1 MKKRNVKLAAW
12 MLAAIIAAGNSIPAY
27 AMNPEADVILRGT
40 GDASAIIIEEEPDA
54 LVQGTSENTEREP
67 KGSDISANLVEVTAY
82 LKGHVTNPVVNTVG
96 GEWSVLAMARYGNLP
111 EETKQNYMANLYR
124 TLEENSGVLDK
135 RKYTEY
141 SRVILALGAIGVNPA
156 DVNGYNLLYPIA
168 DFHQVNWQ
176 GINGTIYALIALDS
190 KNYEIPKL
198 TEADLKK
205 GLVQTTREKLT
216 AHILQNQLKD
226 GGWALSG
233 TESDADMTAMAI
245 QALAPYYNSDGKVK
259 TAVDRALLTLSRK
272 QDPNGGFGSWGT
284 ENLESAAQTVIAL
297 SVLDVNL
304 LSDEMFIKNGNSV
317 LDYLLTYQLEDGSF
331 KHTPNDRAGDAMST
345 DQGAMALVAY
355 DRAINGK
362 TTLFDM
368 TDVET
373 DKDEEETLENIE
385 RLRKKLEAIPAEI
398 RIKDELTVYALL
410 SELDQM
416 KKFAEKETFR
426 AQLQGKLQEISEQ
439 KKAVEELSEQIWEK
453 INPLSVSLKDA
464 ETIQQ
469 LMELYRNIPKE
480 NLAYVE
486 NLEDLLQADA
496 MIKKLQHASV
506 IEPVIAGTKDLKEVV
521 EKVVKKEP
529 NINAVVRSTIT
540 PKKEDSKTVKAE
552 VKDNIVAKEE
562 LARVKD
568 QDKNLQME
576 GALEDGAAYTF
587 TLNGKDIKEE
597 KDVNIGLKRTSPYNE
612 EVRRLAEN
620 PEVLYFEQSGTFPG
634 VVLVEVP
641 VEKEDGEYLLLYY
654 NSAEQKAEYVQK
666 VDVKDGQTKFLIE
679 KGGTYFIDKRAS
691 TKSLKEDAKEEGSV
705 IDSDMDEIL
714 LQGTKEETKALSVPY
729 IVGLFLMGAAVLAG
743 IGYAFIRKRKKE
755 EGRGDDN
762 HGQA

>member
-12 MLAAIIAAGNSIPAY
+12 MLAAMIAAGNSIPVY
-27 AMNPEADVILRGT
+27 AINLEEDVILGGT
-40 GDASAIIIEEEPDA
+40 GDASTIIIEEEPDV
-54 LVQGTSENTEREP
+54 LLQGTSENAEREP
-67 KGSDISANLVEVTAY
+67 KGSDISENLVAVTAY
-82 LKGHVTNPVVNTVG
+82 LKSHITNPVVHTVG

-111 EETKQNYMANLYR
+111 EETKRNYMANLYR
-124 TLEENSGVLDK
+124 TLEENNGVLDK

-156 DVNGYNLLYPIA
+156 DVNGYNLLYPLA
-168 DFHQVNWQ
+168 DFNQVNWQ

-190 KNYEIPKL
+190 NNYEIPKL
-198 TEADLKK
+198 TETDLQK
-205 GLVQTTREKLT
+205 GLVQTTREKLI
-216 AHILQNQLKD
+216 AHILQNQLED
-226 GGWALSG
+226 GGWTLSG

-245 QALAPYYNSDGKVK
+245 QALAPYYNSDSEVK

-272 QDPNGGFGSWGT
+272 QDTNGGFGSLGT

-317 LDYLLTYQLEDGSF
+317 LNYLLTYQLEEGSF
-331 KHTPNDRAGDAMST
+331 KHTQNDHAGDAMST

-355 DRAINGK
+355 DRAVNGK
-362 TTLFDM
+362 TALFDM
-368 TDVET
+368 TDVEIGE
-373 DKDEEETLENIE
+373 DEEETLENIE
-385 RLRKKLEAIPAEI
+385 LFRKKLEAIPSDI
-398 RIKDELTVYALL
+398 RIKDEQTVYGLL

-426 AQLQGKLQEISEQ
+426 AKLQGKLQEISVQ
-439 KKAVEELSEQIWEK
+439 RKAVEELSEQIWEK
-453 INPLSVSLKDA
+453 INPLSVTLKDA

-480 NLAYVE
+480 NLSYVE

-506 IEPVIAGTKDLKEVV
+506 IEPAIAGTKDLKEIV
-521 EKVVKKEP
+521 EEVVKKEP
-529 NINAVVRSTIT
+529 NINAVVRATIT
-540 PKKEDSKTVKAE
+540 PKKEDSKTVKAK
-552 VKDNIVAKEE
+552 VQDNIVAKEE
-562 LARVKD
+562 LVRVKD
-568 QDKNLQME
+568 QDKNLRME
-576 GALEDGAAYTF
+576 GILEDGAAYTL

-597 KDVNIGLKRTSPYNE
+597 KDVNIGLKQTSPYDE
-612 EVRRLAEN
+612 EIRQLAET
-620 PEVLYFEQSGTFPG
+620 PEVLYFEQEGTFPG
-634 VVLVEVP
+634 MVLVEVP

-654 NSAEQKAEYVQK
+654 NSVEQKAEYVQK

-679 KGGTYFIDKRAS
+679 KGGAYFIDKRAS
-691 TKSLKEDAKEEGSV
+691 TKSLKEDAKEEGKF
-705 IDSDMDEIL
+705 IDSDMDEVL
-714 LQGTKEETKALSVPY
+714 LQGTKEETSALSVPY
-729 IVGLFLMGAAVLAG
+729 IVGLFLAGSAVLAG
-743 IGYAFIRKRKKE
+743 IGYASTRKKKE

-762 HGQA
+762 HD

>member
-27 AMNPEADVILRGT
+27 AMNPEEDVILGGT
-40 GDASAIIIEEEPDA
+40 GDASTIIIEEESDT
-54 LVQGTSENTEREP
+54 LVQGISENMEREP
-67 KGSDISANLVEVTAY
+67 KSSDISVNLVEATAY
-82 LKGHVTNPVVNTVG
+82 LKGHVKNPSVNTVG
-96 GEWSVLAMARYGNLP
+96 GEWSVLAMARYDNLT
-111 EETKQNYMANLYR
+111 EETKRNYMANLYR
-124 TLEENSGVLDK
+124 TLEENNGVLDK

-141 SRVILALGAIGVNPA
+141 SRVVLALGAIGVNPA
-156 DVNGYNLLYPIA
+156 DVNGYNLLYPLA
-168 DFHQVNWQ
+168 DFEQVNWQ

-198 TEADLKK
+198 TEADLQK
-205 GLVQTTREKLT
+205 GLVQTTREKLI
-216 AHILQNQLKD
+216 AHILQNQLTD
-226 GGWALSG
+226 GGWTLSG
-233 TESDADMTAMAI
+233 TESEADMTAMAI
-245 QALAPYYNSDGKVK
+245 QALAPYYNSNGEVK
-259 TAVDRALLTLSRK
+259 AAVDRALLTLSRM
-272 QDPNGGFGSWGT
+272 QDVNGGFGSLGT

-304 LSDEMFIKNGNSV
+304 LSDVMFVKNGNSV

-331 KHTPNDRAGDAMST
+331 KHTPNDDAGDAMST
-345 DQGAMALVAY
+345 DQGTMALVAY
-355 DRAINGK
+355 DRAANGK
-362 TTLFDM
+362 TALFDM

-373 DKDEEETLENIE
+373 GKDEEETPENIE
-385 RLRKKLEAIPAEI
+385 RFRKKLEAIPSEI
-398 RIKDELTVYALL
+398 RIKDEQTVYALL

-426 AQLQGKLQEISEQ
+426 VKLEGKLQEISEQ

-453 INPLSVSLKDA
+453 INPLSVTLKDA

-480 NLAYVE
+480 NLSYVE

-506 IEPVIAGTKDLKEVV
+506 IEPVIAGKKDLKEVV
-521 EKVVKKEP
+521 EEVVKKEP
-529 NINAVVRSTIT
+529 NINAAVRSTIT
-540 PKKEDSKTVKAE
+540 PKKEDSKTVKAK

-562 LARVKD
+562 LVRVKD
-568 QDKNLQME
+568 QDKNLRME
-576 GALEDGAAYTF
+576 GALEDGAAYTL
-587 TLNGKDIKEE
+587 TLNGKDVKEE
-597 KDVNIGLKRTSPYNE
+597 KDVNIGLKRTSPYDE
-612 EVRRLAEN
+612 EIRQLAQN
-620 PEVLYFEQSGTFPG
+620 PEVLYFEQAGTFPG

-641 VEKEDGEYLLLYY
+641 IEKEDGEYLLLYY
-654 NSAEQKAEYVQK
+654 NLAEQKAEYVQK

-679 KGGTYFIDKRAS
+679 KGGVYFIDKRAS
-691 TKSLKEDAKEEGSV
+691 TRSLKEDAKEEGSV
-705 IDSDMDEIL
+705 IDSNMDEMI
-714 LQGTKEETKALSVPY
+714 LQGTKEETRALSVPY
-729 IVGLFLMGAAVLAG
+729 IVGLSLAGAAVLAG
-743 IGYAFIRKRKKE
+743 IGYAFTRKKKE